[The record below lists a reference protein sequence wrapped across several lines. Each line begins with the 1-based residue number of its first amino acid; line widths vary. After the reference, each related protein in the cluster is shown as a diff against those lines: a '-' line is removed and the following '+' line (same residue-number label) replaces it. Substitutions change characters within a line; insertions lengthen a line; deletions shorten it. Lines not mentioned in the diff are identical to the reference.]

1 MNESLRVRFG
11 RRIKELRLATGQSQ
25 EAFADTCGFARSY
38 MSRMERGEGNPS
50 LDAIERLAV
59 VLGIPEADLFVTSE
73 TSEARPARQDLSP
86 EVPYAS
92 DGSCFHPGLASS
104 RDGKFK
110 VGEKDAPK
118 RFATFDEALEYLRG
132 MSTAKWWR
140 PNSQGNP
147 GLVSAVEW
155 KKLTE
160 TSTPKK

>member
-50 LDAIERLAV
+50 LDAIERLAI
-59 VLGIPEADLFVTSE
+59 VLGIPEADLFVASKTN
-73 TSEARPARQDLSP
+73 EASSARHGVLVV
-86 EVPYAS
+86 VPFAS
-92 DGSCFHPGLASS
+92 DGTCFHPGLASS
-104 RDGKFK
+104 RDGTFK
-110 VGEKDAPK
+110 VGEKDAPQ
-118 RFATFDEALEYLRG
+118 RFATFDEALDYLRG

-140 PNSQGNP
+140 PNGQGNM

-155 KKLTE
+155 KEIIE
-160 TSTPKK
+160 TQL